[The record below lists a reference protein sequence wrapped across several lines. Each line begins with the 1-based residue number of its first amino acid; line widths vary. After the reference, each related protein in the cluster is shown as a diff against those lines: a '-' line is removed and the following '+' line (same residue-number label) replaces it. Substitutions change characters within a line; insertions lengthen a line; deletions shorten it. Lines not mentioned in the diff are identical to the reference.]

1 MGGSSCSNK
10 LKRNMRCSIFALSLA
25 IVYASA
31 SPIADSV
38 VPEESYYAVDDD
50 LAEAQQKINQM
61 TAAGASDKDCR
72 KLVTETRKEVQTN
85 VDTCQ
90 KIMDGMPKGEQCVN
104 LGQDLVKAATEAK
117 SKADKHLVTT
127 TTEVTKASSAKVD
140 FGSRTFSSL
149 TEGKCDSFYSSSVY
163 TTAKTTY
170 TAAVTAQTKAKGA
183 AEEAAKALTAAI
195 AAAAKE
201 KLECECKTKADHKK
215 AFATHGAADAANQ
228 KAWNFACKVECVLDG
243 KTTCTCSAAPM
254 CKAAKLTAAVN
265 SAMCVAARKCNGKE
279 PLNFVSASQTGT
291 RAGHNAVPSGPKQ
304 AIDNNGNTR
313 NGMKGPG
320 AWTGDFGKLVE
331 LRQLKVDWEACQ
343 CNNKNSVAI
352 QTSTDGK
359 TWKNCG
365 YWGGFHQWGKHGA
378 RTHDV
383 EKHGCSGKARYVRYT
398 TTGNMGAGQWMSMW
412 SASAEGCK

>member
-38 VPEESYYAVDDD
+38 VPEDSHYAVDDD
-50 LAEAQQKINQM
+50 LSEAQQKINQM

-72 KLVTETRKEVQTN
+72 KLVTETRKDVQTN
-85 VDTCQ
+85 VDSCQ
-90 KIMDGMPKGEQCVN
+90 KTIDAMPKGEHCVN
-104 LGQDLVKAATEAK
+104 
-117 SKADKHLVTT
+117 LVTT

-140 FGSRTFSSL
+140 FGSRAFSTL
-149 TEGKCDSFYSSSVY
+149 TEGKCDSFYTSGVY

-170 TAAVTAQTKAKGA
+170 TAAVTAQTKAKGE

-201 KLECECKTKADHKK
+201 KLDCECKTRADHKK

-265 SAMCVAARKCNGKE
+265 SAMCVAAKKKDDCPVGYTQVGTKTTN
-279 PLNFVSASQTGT
+279 NDVSGGCLGQS
-291 RAGHNAVPSGPKQ
+291 
-304 AIDNNGNTR
+304 
-313 NGMKGPG
+313 
-320 AWTGDFGKLVE
+320 FGKTMQSCEASCNTKKGCVSFMYGGPAQMKHKAGKCE
-331 LRQLKVDWEACQ
+331 L
-343 CNNKNSVAI
+343 CNHKKPNNSWG
-352 QTSTDGK
+352 TD
-359 TWKNCG
+359 
-365 YWGGFHQWGKHGA
+365 F
-378 RTHDV
+378 V
-383 EKHGCSGKARYVRYT
+383 F
-398 TTGNMGAGQWMSMW
+398 
-412 SASAEGCK
+412 

>member
-38 VPEESYYAVDDD
+38 VPEDSYYAVDDD
-50 LAEAQQKINQM
+50 LSEAQQKINQM

-72 KLVTETRKEVQTN
+72 KLVTETRKDVQTN
-85 VDTCQ
+85 VDSCQ
-90 KIMDGMPKGEQCVN
+90 KTIDAMPKGEHCVN
-104 LGQDLVKAATEAK
+104 LGQDNVKAATEAK
-117 SKADKHLVTT
+117 
-127 TTEVTKASSAKVD
+127 
-140 FGSRTFSSL
+140 
-149 TEGKCDSFYSSSVY
+149 CDSFYTSGVY

-170 TAAVTAQTKAKGA
+170 TAAVTAQTKAKGE

-201 KLECECKTKADHKK
+201 KLDCECKTRADHKK

-265 SAMCVAARKCNGKE
+265 AAMCVAAKKKDDCPVGYTQVGTKTTN
-279 PLNFVSASQTGT
+279 NDVSGGCLGQS
-291 RAGHNAVPSGPKQ
+291 
-304 AIDNNGNTR
+304 
-313 NGMKGPG
+313 
-320 AWTGDFGKLVE
+320 FGKTMQSCEASCNTKKGCVSFMYGGPAQMKHKAGKCE
-331 LRQLKVDWEACQ
+331 L
-343 CNNKNSVAI
+343 CNHKKPNNSWG
-352 QTSTDGK
+352 TD
-359 TWKNCG
+359 
-365 YWGGFHQWGKHGA
+365 F
-378 RTHDV
+378 V
-383 EKHGCSGKARYVRYT
+383 F
-398 TTGNMGAGQWMSMW
+398 
-412 SASAEGCK
+412 

>member
-1 MGGSSCSNK
+1 MGVPTSLFQQARK
-10 LKRNMRCSIFALSLA
+10 MRCTIFALSLA

-90 KIMDGMPKGEQCVN
+90 KIMDGMPKGEHCVN

-127 TTEVTKASSAKVD
+127 TTEVTRASSAKIN
-140 FGSRTFSSL
+140 FGSRSFSSL

-201 KLECECKTKADHKK
+201 KLECECKTKADHEK

-265 SAMCVAARKCNGKE
+265 SAMCVAAKKKDDCPVGYTQVGTKTKNNDYGGAC
-279 PLNFVSASQTGT
+279 LGQT
-291 RAGHNAVPSGPKQ
+291 
-304 AIDNNGNTR
+304 
-313 NGMKGPG
+313 
-320 AWTGDFGKLVE
+320 FGKTMEQCEGDCNARKGCVSFMYGAIAQNGHKAGKCE
-331 LRQLKVDWEACQ
+331 L
-343 CNNKNSVAI
+343 CNHKKPNNS
-352 QTSTDGK
+352 
-359 TWKNCG
+359 
-365 YWGGFHQWGKHGA
+365 WGKDFVFC
-378 RTHDV
+378 RRD
-383 EKHGCSGKARYVRYT
+383 
-398 TTGNMGAGQWMSMW
+398 
-412 SASAEGCK
+412 